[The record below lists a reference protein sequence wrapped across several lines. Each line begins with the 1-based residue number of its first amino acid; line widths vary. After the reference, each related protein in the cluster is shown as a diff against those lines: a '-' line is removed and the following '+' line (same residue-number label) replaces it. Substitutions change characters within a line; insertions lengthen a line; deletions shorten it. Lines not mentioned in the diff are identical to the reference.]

1 MKKITVPKARQLS
14 EHDWFIQLRLKDE
27 NGVTRSIPVHG
38 ETEAKCQAE
47 AAAIKYG
54 LKETPVKNTVTL
66 RQAIEKYLHDR
77 ENVMS
82 PSTIANYRS
91 YLRTRF
97 QTVIDKPADTVNWQ
111 KVINDELTSCS
122 TKTVRNMWG
131 LCAPALKEFGIEP
144 RVKLPAIVKKER
156 SWLTPMQIVS
166 FVNAVHGKSFE
177 IAALLA
183 LMGMRRS
190 EILGLSW
197 ENVDLAK
204 NIIRIHGAVVYD
216 EDYTFKYK
224 DTNKTSSSRRTIPIM
239 IPQLADALAAVEN
252 KTGFVVTTNPTTLYS
267 QINDLCQ
274 KEGLP
279 LVGVHG
285 LRHSFASLG
294 YHLKMSEMEVMRL
307 GGWADYSTVRRI
319 YTHLA
324 DEDAANAASKMKDFF
339 SKC

>member
-1 MKKITVPKARQLS
+1 MKVPKARQLS

-38 ETEAKCQAE
+38 ETEAKCKAE

-54 LKETPVKNTVTL
+54 LKDTPAKSTVTL
-66 RQAIEKYLHDR
+66 RQAIEKYLEDR
-77 ENVMS
+77 ERVMS
-82 PSTIANYRS
+82 PSTVANYRS

-97 QTVIDKPADTVNWQ
+97 QSVMDRPAATVNWQ
-111 KVINDELTSCS
+111 KVVNDELKSVS
-122 TKTVRNMWG
+122 PKTVKNMWG
-131 LCAPALKEFGIEP
+131 ICAPALKEYGIEP
-144 RVKLPAIVKKER
+144 TVKLPPVVRKER
-156 SWLTPMQIVS
+156 TWLTPKQIVV
-166 FVNAVHGKSFE
+166 FVNAVYGKSFE

-183 LMGMRRS
+183 LMGLRRS
-190 EILGLSW
+190 EILGLTW
-197 ENVDLAK
+197 DNVDLEK

-216 EDYTFKYK
+216 KDYRFNYK

-239 IPQLADALAAVEN
+239 IPRLAEALSAVEN
-252 KTGFVVTTNPTTLYS
+252 KSGPVVKTNPTTLYS
-267 QINDLCQ
+267 QVNELCE

-307 GGWADYSTVRRI
+307 GGWSDFSTVRRI

-324 DEDAANAASKMKDFF
+324 DEDAANAATKMRDFF
-339 SKC
+339 SNC